1 MTIQRASTSAA
12 HASHQATE
20 VQSSKGYKVL
30 HDSRTVSKS
39 AQSKIKNLAYTLSA
53 PLRALV
59 KQIILNRTDKKSDFD
74 PMTNIKS
81 PASQSSPAKEIRT
94 LSTTGESVEVSDI
107 CDAYT
112 RQSLFGKIFG

>member
-1 MTIQRASTSAA
+1 MVIQRASTSAA

-20 VQSSKGYKVL
+20 VQSSKGYRVL

-39 AQSKIKNLAYTLSA
+39 AQSKIKNLAYTLST
-53 PLRALV
+53 PFRALV
-59 KQIILNRTDKKSDFD
+59 KQIIQNRTDKASDFN

-81 PASQSSPAKEIRT
+81 PASQSSPAKEIRI

-107 CDAYT
+107 CDTFT

>member
-20 VQSSKGYKVL
+20 VQSSKGYRVL

-39 AQSKIKNLAYTLSA
+39 AQSKIKNLAYTLSS
-53 PLRALV
+53 PFRALV
-59 KQIILNRTDKKSDFD
+59 KQIIQNRTDKASDFN

-81 PASQSSPAKEIRT
+81 SASQSSPAKEIT
-94 LSTTGESVEVSDI
+94 LSTGESVEVIDV
-107 CDAYT
+107 CDAFT
-112 RQSLFGKIFG
+112 RQSLFGRIFG